1 MSENLNNYNNNK
13 IVIDENEKYTFGAFL
28 LVLCLI
34 NWSQM
39 FCSANS
45 KHLMTG
51 PNGSS
56 EFCFP
61 KTRGFK
67 WHDLIMC
74 ESKVHVVESLGS

>member
-13 IVIDENEKYTFGAFL
+13 IVIDEIEKYTFGTFL

-39 FCSANS
+39 FYSANS

-51 PNGSS
+51 LNGSS

-61 KTRGFK
+61 TGGPNVR
-67 WHDLIMC
+67 
-74 ESKVHVVESLGS
+74 